1 MTYDVVIVGSGPTGC
16 TAAIYAARGNL
27 STFMSQG
34 AQPGGQLMIT
44 TDVENYPGFPE
55 GILGPDLM
63 EKFKSQAE
71 RFGAEISYS
80 TVTDVDLECRP
91 FKVTL
96 DAREV
101 IEAKTIIIATGSS
114 ARWLGLESEQAL
126 MGFGVSACA
135 TCDGFFFK
143 GKELA
148 IVGGGDSAMEE
159 ATFLTKFA
167 TKVTVVHRRD
177 ALRAS
182 KIMQERAFK
191 NEKIEFL
198 WHSEITDVLTET
210 GKEVVGVKIK
220 NTQTGEEST
229 LDVQGLFLAIGHDP
243 NTAVFKGKVDMDEN
257 DYVLQTGGHTMT
269 NVPGVFAAGDCVDH
283 RYQQAVTAAGYGC
296 EAALDA
302 EKWLEDQGE
311 G

>member
-1 MTYDVVIVGSGPTGC
+1 
-16 TAAIYAARGNL
+16 
-27 STFMSQG
+27 
-34 AQPGGQLMIT
+34 MIT

-63 EKFKSQAE
+63 EKFKGQAA

-80 TVTDVDLECRP
+80 TITDVDLTNRP

-96 DAREV
+96 DDREV
-101 IEAKTIIIATGSS
+101 IEAKTLIIATGSS
-114 ARWLGLESEQAL
+114 ARWLGLESEQSL
-126 MGFGVSACA
+126 MGYGVSACA

-177 ALRAS
+177 TLRAS
-182 KIMQERAFK
+182 KIMQDRAMK

-198 WHSEITDVLTET
+198 WNSEITEVLSET
-210 GKEVVGVKIK
+210 GKEVVGVRVKS
-220 NTQTGEEST
+220 TETGEESV
-229 LDVQGLFLAIGHDP
+229 LPVQGLFLAIGHDP
-243 NTAVFKGKVDMDEN
+243 NTEVFRGKVSMDEN
-257 DYVLQTGGHTMT
+257 GYILQTGGYTMT

-302 EKWLEDQGE
+302 ERWLEDQGE